1 MAIITSR
8 KYVVQHYTTTQYIR
22 KMTLTIKN
30 FAINDA
36 GAYECVAKN
45 SLGEVRGSIRVYG
58 KFLTKILVNLT
69 IRR

>member
-1 MAIITSR
+1 
-8 KYVVQHYTTTQYIR
+8 
-22 KMTLTIKN
+22 MTLTIKN